1 MPNARVALSC
11 YRRLMHPGHTQMQC
25 GLYTPEENKEGYCC
39 IFGIHYVTLFT
50 LTNLG
55 NLLNSCALI
64 LYSNKVF
71 KRGSTPYSNGGNLVH
86 LKRPGYYAI
95 DFSISCHVMLLIN
108 GKRTVS
114 EWEEKLFVSIAG
126 VASHPIPLCATAAT
140 SMREAN
146 KRPLRPHGSLL
157 IRTRHNM
164 HSSIKDGRPSELL
177 LTSRDC
183 AKSDS

>member
-1 MPNARVALSC
+1 MYFWNTLCNSLHINQLGQLAQFLRINSILEQSFQEGINPN
-11 YRRLMHPGHTQMQC
+11 
-25 GLYTPEENKEGYCC
+25 
-39 IFGIHYVTLFT
+39 
-50 LTNLG
+50 
-55 NLLNSCALI
+55 
-64 LYSNKVF
+64 
-71 KRGSTPYSNGGNLVH
+71 SNGGNLVH

-183 AKSDS
+183 EKSES